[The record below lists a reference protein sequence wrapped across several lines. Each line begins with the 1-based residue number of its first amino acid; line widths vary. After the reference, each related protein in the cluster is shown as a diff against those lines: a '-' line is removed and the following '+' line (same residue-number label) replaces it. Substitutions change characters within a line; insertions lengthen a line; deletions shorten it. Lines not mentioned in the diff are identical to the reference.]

1 MTSDPYAGTDAE
13 APAAAFSKFLG
24 ELKRRGSMLLL
35 VGPAQ
40 HTALSRAC
48 TRLLGESTDTRR
60 PLFVRTGS
68 MGCAHDPAG
77 STPVAPAESPRTI
90 QYRTATRS
98 AAAAEP
104 AADRQSGTAVDGDL
118 DDLLSATHAEIERVR
133 SASGGLDPAELRVCV
148 DSLDALLATHDDE
161 RVFRFLH
168 GLSGSVRDADAMCHV
183 HLPTSV
189 DAEPVE
195 TLKPVFDAVV
205 EIRAVGRPQQ
215 RWHVPDEGFS
225 TGWLSL

>member
-1 MTSDPYAGTDAE
+1 MTSDPSAGPGAE
-13 APAAAFSKFLG
+13 APAAAFSEFLG

-48 TRLLGESTDTRR
+48 SRLLGESTETRR

-68 MGCAHDPAG
+68 SNCAHDAAG
-77 STPVAPAESPRTI
+77 SLSVAPGEAAREIR
-90 QYRTATRS
+90 YRTATRS
-98 AAAAEP
+98 AAVAASGDGRLP
-104 AADRQSGTAVDGDL
+104 ARTVDGDL
-118 DDLLSATHAEIERVR
+118 DDLLSEMQTEIDAVRATAGELE
-133 SASGGLDPAELRVCV
+133 PAELRVCV

-168 GLSGSVRDADAMCHV
+168 GLSGSVRDAGAMCHV
-183 HLPTSV
+183 HLPADV

-195 TLKPVFDAVV
+195 TLKPLFDAVV

-215 RWHVPDEGFS
+215 RWHVPDEGFT